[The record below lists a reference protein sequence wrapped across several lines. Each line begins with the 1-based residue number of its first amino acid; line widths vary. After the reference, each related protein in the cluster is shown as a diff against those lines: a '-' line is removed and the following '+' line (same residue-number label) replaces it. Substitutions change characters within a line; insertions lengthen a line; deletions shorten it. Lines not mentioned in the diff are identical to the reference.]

1 MTVASVDRLKQLIGQ
16 GVERLHAQKE
26 LADAAAVFGVRILS
40 ALLAFGVQ
48 IFLAR
53 SLDLTEY
60 GVYVTL
66 WTWLII
72 LSNVAAFG
80 FSDTSIRFIP
90 RYTFRNKKA
99 WVKGF
104 LATGYR
110 TVVLCSILVS
120 LLGLL
125 VLGIFADQVEPLY
138 LIPIAVVFIG
148 LPFSALELYMV
159 GVARSFGW
167 FMLTVVP
174 GYVVRPL
181 LIAAGVL
188 IALQTGHVANAATVL
203 GIATLIT
210 GLSVIVQALIIR
222 RRVLKV
228 CGDVK
233 PGGPSALWQRASA
246 PLVVLLAVDE
256 IFMWSDIL
264 IVSALMAPPDVSI
277 YFAAQ
282 RSMSLAAFVRFAFM
296 MVLARDLSLAKA
308 GRDTRH
314 FQDKVTRASTW
325 TFWLMVPAVLVTIA
339 AGYPLLSMFGPEFTS
354 GYPIMLVL
362 GAGFLFQAVIGQAQ
376 DLMIILGHQRTNI
389 AIGIGSIALNVILSV
404 VLVPHFGI
412 LGVAI
417 ATAATYGARA
427 IVYAAAIRHLHGV
440 WVLAELPRVQR
451 LRGALTGSEK
461 AVPPAAE

>member
-1 MTVASVDRLKQLIGQ
+1 MMVVSLERARQLVGRGIARLNS
-16 GVERLHAQKE
+16 QKE

-53 SLDLTEY
+53 ALDLTEY

-90 RYTFRNKKA
+90 RYTFRGKHA

-120 LLGLL
+120 LLGLAAL
-125 VLGIFADQVEPLY
+125 KLFADQVDPLY
-138 LIPIAVVFIG
+138 LIPVAVLFIG
-148 LPFSALELYMV
+148 LPFSALELYLV

-181 LIAAGVL
+181 VIAAGVL
-188 IALQTGHVANAATVL
+188 ILLQMGYSADAATVL
-203 GIATLIT
+203 ALATLIT
-210 GLSVIVQALIIR
+210 GVMVVVQALIIR

-228 CGDVK
+228 CGDVA
-233 PGGPSALWQRASA
+233 PGGPKSLWQRVSA
-246 PLVVLLAVDE
+246 PLVLMLAVDE
-256 IFMWSDIL
+256 IFLWSDIL
-264 IVSALMAPPDVSI
+264 IVSVLMAPPDVSI

-282 RSMSLAAFVRFAFM
+282 RSMSLAAFVKFAFM
-296 MVLARDLSLAKA
+296 MVLARDLSMAKA
-308 GRDTRH
+308 GGDSKH
-314 FQDKVTRASTW
+314 LQDKVTRASTW
-325 TFWLMVPAVLVTIA
+325 TFWLMVPAVIITIA
-339 AGYPLLSMFGPEFTS
+339 AGYPLLAMFGPEFTI
-354 GYPIMLVL
+354 GYPVMLVL
-362 GAGFLFQAVIGQAQ
+362 GVGFLFQAVIGQAQ

-389 AIGIGSIALNVILSV
+389 AIGIGSIALNVVLSV
-404 VLVPHFGI
+404 ILVPQFGI

-417 ATAATYGARA
+417 ATAATYAARA
-427 IVYAAAIRHLHGV
+427 VVYVIAIRRLHGL
-440 WVLAELPRVQR
+440 WVFAEIPKLTR
-451 LRGALTGSEK
+451 LRDPVTSDA
-461 AVPPAAE
+461 

>member
-1 MTVASVDRLKQLIGQ
+1 MTVASSDRLKQLIGQ
-16 GVERLHAQKE
+16 AIERLHSQKE

-53 SLDLTEY
+53 ALDLTEY

-90 RYTFRNKKA
+90 RYTFRGKHA

-120 LLGLL
+120 LLGLA
-125 VLGIFADQVEPLY
+125 VLKVFAAQVDPLY
-138 LIPIAVVFIG
+138 LIPIAVLFVG
-148 LPFSALELYMV
+148 LPFSALELYLV

-174 GYVVRPL
+174 SYVLRPL
-181 LIAAGVL
+181 LIAGGVL
-188 IALQTGHVANAATVL
+188 VCLRLGYAADAATVL
-203 GIATLIT
+203 AIATLIT
-210 GLSVIVQALIIR
+210 GLTVIVQALIIR

-233 PGGPSALWQRASA
+233 PGGPKALWRKVSA

-256 IFMWSDIL
+256 IFLWSDIL
-264 IVSALMAPPDVSI
+264 IVSVLMAPPDVSI

-282 RSMSLAAFVRFAFM
+282 RSMSLAAFVKFAFM
-296 MVLARDLSLAKA
+296 MVLARDLSMAKA
-308 GRDTRH
+308 GRDSKH
-314 FQDKVTRASTW
+314 LQDKVTKASTW
-325 TFWLMVPAVLVTIA
+325 TFWLMVPAVIITVA
-339 AGYPLLSMFGPEFTS
+339 VGYPLLAMFGPAFTS

-362 GAGFLFQAVIGQAQ
+362 GVGFLFQAVIGQAQ

-389 AIGIGSIALNVILSV
+389 AIGIGSIALNVVLSV
-404 VLVPHFGI
+404 ILVPQFGI
-412 LGVAI
+412 LGVAM
-417 ATAATYGARA
+417 ATAATYAVRA
-427 IVYAAAIRHLHGV
+427 LVYVIAIKRLHDI
-440 WVLAELPRVQR
+440 WVFADMPKITR
-451 LRGALTGSEK
+451 LRGALASD
-461 AVPPAAE
+461 A

>member
-1 MTVASVDRLKQLIGQ
+1 MTVASVDRLKRMIGH
-16 GVERLHAQKE
+16 GIERLNSQKE

-40 ALLAFGVQ
+40 AVLAFGVQ

-53 SLDLTEY
+53 ALDLTEY

-90 RYTFRNKKA
+90 RYSFRGKHA

-120 LLGLL
+120 LTGLA
-125 VLGIFADQVEPLY
+125 VLKIFADQVDPLY
-138 LIPIAVVFIG
+138 LVPVAVLFVG
-148 LPFSALELYMV
+148 LPFSALELYLV

-174 GYVVRPL
+174 GYVIRPL

-188 IALQTGHVANAATVL
+188 IVVQLGYAADAATVL
-203 GIATLIT
+203 ALATLIT
-210 GLSVIVQALIIR
+210 GLTVIVQTLIIR

-233 PGGPSALWQRASA
+233 PGGPKALWRRASA
-246 PLVVLLAVDE
+246 PLVLLLTVDE
-256 IFMWSDIL
+256 IFLWSDIL

-282 RSMSLAAFVRFAFM
+282 RSMSLAAFVKFAFM
-296 MVLARDLSLAKA
+296 MVLARDLSMAKA
-308 GRDTRH
+308 GRDSKH
-314 FQDKVTRASTW
+314 LQDKVTRASTW
-325 TFWLMVPAVLVTIA
+325 TFWLMVPAVLITIA
-339 AGYPLLSMFGPEFTS
+339 AGYPLLAMFGPAFTS

-362 GAGFLFQAVIGQAQ
+362 AIGFLFQAVIGQAQ

-389 AIGIGSIALNVILSV
+389 AIGIGSIVLNVVLSL
-404 VLVPHFGI
+404 VLVPQFGI

-417 ATAATYGARA
+417 ATAATYAARA
-427 IVYAAAIRHLHGV
+427 VVYVIAIKRLHGL
-440 WVLAELPRVQR
+440 WVFAQMPKFPRT
-451 LRGALTGSEK
+451 GKALTSD
-461 AVPPAAE
+461 A